1 MREGRSFLSGSFAG
15 RDPESLAQEIE
26 VSDRHKSEGELENS
40 PLSIVMKEVW
50 FRYEKDTPDVLRG
63 VDLEIPQ
70 GSIFAVV
77 GGNGTGKSTMLK
89 SICGVCRPY
98 RGEDLDRRETS
109 G

>member
-1 MREGRSFLSGSFAG
+1 
-15 RDPESLAQEIE
+15 
-26 VSDRHKSEGELENS
+26 
-40 PLSIVMKEVW
+40 MKEVW

-98 RGEDLDRRETS
+98 RGKIWIEGKRLD
-109 G
+109 